1 MTSSYD
7 VIYEALLPKLAECN
21 LVESAARFGLNIDAK
36 GQIAINFL
44 KRDYLISNTGVTPVD
59 GKPVNINNRSIL
71 IHYVLSQGAGEPV
84 YSFKPLIRMTTVFSS
99 GDTGKAS
106 MMDAPLIKSFG
117 NDVNTLAETIMKLGG
132 KPESSQEPYSQC
144 WIMDV
149 LPKIPVKIIFRE
161 ADEDFPVEIQTQ
173 FDVTAPEI
181 LEFECL
187 AFLCG
192 CLVRALIKTAEY
204 GTVDGWE

>member
-7 VIYEALLPKLAECN
+7 VIYEALLPKLAKCD
-21 LVESAARFGLNIDAK
+21 LRESAARFGLNIDSD

-44 KRDYLISNTGVTPVD
+44 KRDYLISNTGVTQVD

-84 YSFKPLIRMTTVFSS
+84 YSFKPLFRMTTIFSS

-106 MMDAPLIKSFG
+106 MMDAPLIKTFG
-117 NDVNTLAETIMKLGG
+117 NDVDKLAETVMKLGG
-132 KPESSQEPYSQC
+132 KSESSQEPYSQC

-173 FDVTAPEI
+173 FDESAPDF